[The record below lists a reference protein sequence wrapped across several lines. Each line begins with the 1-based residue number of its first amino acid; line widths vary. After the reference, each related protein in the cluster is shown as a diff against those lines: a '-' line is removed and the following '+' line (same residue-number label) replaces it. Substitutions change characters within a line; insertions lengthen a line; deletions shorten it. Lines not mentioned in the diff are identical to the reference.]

1 MPVWWNAYTLRLER
15 SAGRIG
21 GSSPSTGTNTWM
33 VQPKE
38 YWVTATVL
46 KTVEA

>member
-21 GSSPSTGTNTWM
+21 GSSPSTGTNFPPIRDLQLEGSARKAGNWS
-33 VQPKE
+33 
-38 YWVTATVL
+38 
-46 KTVEA
+46 